1 MGYRVYDKK
10 KKKWVKDNMC
20 LTPDGELLK
29 SNPTVF
35 GGAKLSPASQDRYAY
50 LEDIDLCDKNGTLI
64 FVGDYISAEVADDR
78 VVEGVVTYAKE
89 LSSYVIVCFDCDEY
103 YVLGESICKYIEV
116 IGNVF
121 DEFFDDKRNNK
132 NGDKSD

>member
-1 MGYRVYDKK
+1 M
-10 KKKWVKDNMC
+10 
-20 LTPDGELLK
+20 TPDGELLK

-64 FVGDYISAEVADDR
+64 FVGDYISAEVADNR
-78 VVEGVVTYAKE
+78 VVKGIVTYAKE

>member
-10 KKKWVKDNMC
+10 KKKWVKDNIC

-35 GGAKLSPASQDRYAY
+35 GGAKLSHASQDRYAY

-64 FVGDYISAEVADDR
+64 FVGDYISAEVADNR
-78 VVEGVVTYAKE
+78 VVKGVVTYAKE
-89 LSSYVIVCFDCDEY
+89 LSSYVIVCFDCDDSILHGRV
-103 YVLGESICKYIEV
+103 VLCAQAEHRRKHHKE
-116 IGNVF
+116 
-121 DEFFDDKRNNK
+121 
-132 NGDKSD
+132 

>member
-10 KKKWVKDNMC
+10 KKKWVKDNIC
-20 LTPDGELLK
+20 LTPDGGLLK

-35 GGAKLSPASQDRYAY
+35 GGAKLSHASQDRYAY

-64 FVGDYISAEVADDR
+64 FVGDYISAEVADNR
-78 VVEGVVTYAKE
+78 VVKGVVTYAKE